1 MASPNGAGRV
11 HPYGVWRLQN
21 DNFSFRQ
28 FFKAVRLA
36 FSSALNDHP
45 VALVVLLFSVVAS
58 LIFWTQLSG
67 LAPIGQILWLVMTC
81 ASVAVIAGAIMHA
94 WALHSLEQYTQTL
107 GIDLPDSQKGSL
119 LGLVQAVLGLVRQE
133 RQVNDL
139 MLRRV
144 ESEQFRLD
152 CMERCLNGFTFE
164 IQKEGHEE
172 VVLRHISKQ
181 INRFFRAPL
190 PTVENNWQAL
200 LDEIEPRYH
209 ASFAKILRL
218 EQSFPNQQSLVFKT
232 RRAIDSA
239 SCYLQLTVMQHPDMV
254 DGLAFAVCRD
264 VTDLV
269 AAREK
274 AEQADSAK
282 SEFLATI
289 SHELRTPL
297 NAIVGFSRLLSEQI
311 TDETLRNDIHSIITS
326 GEGLHVILNDIIDY
340 SRIQADGMR
349 FEVKSFDVAEMLGAL
364 HKINSIVAQKKGLEF
379 KYLNE
384 MTEMSCVS
392 GDANRLRQV
401 VQNLVSNALK
411 FTDSGF
417 VQLRLSNSP
426 AAHQQLELFIEVS
439 DSGIGI
445 SETHMRTIFD
455 RFSQGSR
462 SIHRQFG
469 GSGLGLAIS
478 KGLVEKMGGRIDV
491 SSEPGI
497 GSVFT
502 VRLVMPM
509 SSCID
514 KPVAARAVG
523 KTESLRVLVVDD
535 HPLNRKLLDRFL
547 TKRGHTVAQAEGGE
561 QSVQMAE
568 LEKFDLILM
577 DIDMPD
583 MDGHEATRL
592 IRSGVGKSQ
601 ASFICALS
609 GLNDEYNRQLSIQS
623 GMNRHL
629 TKPVSFDEVDEIAS
643 MLSARRQLLA
653 SKDSLQT

>member
-1 MASPNGAGRV
+1 M
-11 HPYGVWRLQN
+11 QN
-21 DNFSFRQ
+21 DHLNFQQ
-28 FFKAVRLA
+28 FLKASRLA
-36 FSSALNDHP
+36 FSGAMRERP
-45 VALVVLLFSVVAS
+45 VALVVLLFSVAAS
-58 LIFWTQLSG
+58 VIFWSQLSA
-67 LAPIGQILWLVMTC
+67 LAPIGQIFWLVMTC
-81 ASVAVIAGAIMHA
+81 AVVAVIVAAVIHA
-94 WALHSLEQYTQTL
+94 WALDFLTRYTRQI
-107 GIDLPDSQKGSL
+107 GVELPDANKESAF
-119 LGLVQAVLGLVRQE
+119 GLVKAVLGQVRQE

-144 ESEQFRLD
+144 QSEQFRLD
-152 CMERCLNGFTFE
+152 AMELCLNGFTFE

-172 VVLRHISKQ
+172 VVLRQISKQ
-181 INRFFRAPL
+181 INRFFRSPL
-190 PTVENNWQAL
+190 ATIESNWQVL

-209 ASFAKILRL
+209 AAVAQVIRL
-218 EQSFPNQQSLVFKT
+218 EQVFPSQQSIVFKT

-239 SCYLQLTVMQHPDMV
+239 ACFLQLTVMQHPDV
-254 DGLAFAVCRD
+254 ANGAAFAVCRD

-297 NAIVGFSRLLSEQI
+297 NAIVGFSRLLSEQV
-311 TDETLRNDIHSIITS
+311 TDETLRADIQSIITS

-340 SRIQADGMR
+340 SRIQADGLR
-349 FEVKSFDVAEMLGAL
+349 LEVKSFDVAEMLGEL
-364 HKINSIVAQKKGLEF
+364 HKINSSVALKKGLEF
-379 KYLNE
+379 TFLNE
-384 MTEMSCVS
+384 MTETSCVS
-392 GDANRLRQV
+392 GDSNRLRQV

-426 AAHQQLELFIEVS
+426 AAHHQLELFVEVS

-445 SETHMRTIFD
+445 SDTHMRTIFD

-491 SSEPGI
+491 SSEPGV

-509 SSCID
+509 SSCVD
-514 KPVAARAVG
+514 KPAAARSAV
-523 KTESLRVLVVDD
+523 KTESLHVLVVDD
-535 HPLNRKLLDRFL
+535 HPMNRKLLDRFL
-547 TKRGHTVAQAEGGE
+547 SKRGHTVVQAEGGE
-561 QSVQMAE
+561 QSVE
-568 LEKFDLILM
+568 LANSERFDLILM

-583 MDGHEATRL
+583 MDGHEATRA
-592 IRSGVGKSQ
+592 IRAGDGKSQ

-609 GLNDEYNRQLSIQS
+609 GLSDEYNRQLSTQS

-643 MLSARRQLLA
+643 MLSARRQMSA
-653 SKDSLQT
+653 TKSTLQT